1 MIRLSKEQRNCAR
14 EGFNQLEG
22 RWSSH
27 LTTDIDGA
35 SAGGEDWQ
43 FLRGYKELLVK
54 IEKLHAYYYLM
65 LKCEGHTLN
74 EGVGHSIL
82 HGLSWVSK
90 KVTGSG
96 NDVNPDFVR
105 LIKDENNS
113 NLGIS
118 KRGAENYSNKYKALL
133 KTLQKNHKKRMNKT
147 LKGGEIVPVH
157 EVVEALVDAC
167 WAYIRFNRHTS
178 TTMEG
183 MFLAKLAYAGGTN
196 ILAESIS
203 QTGQSVGCY
212 LTVNFRGA
220 VTWATAG
227 PCWTTGDGAIVILN
241 MN

>member
-1 MIRLSKEQRNCAR
+1 
-14 EGFNQLEG
+14 
-22 RWSSH
+22 
-27 LTTDIDGA
+27 
-35 SAGGEDWQ
+35 
-43 FLRGYKELLVK
+43 
-54 IEKLHAYYYLM
+54 M

-96 NDVNPDFVR
+96 NDVNPDFVK

-196 ILAESIS
+196 IDFARISNQKLASALEAVLWYAKKAGY
-203 QTGQSVGCY
+203 QTDNGIVSTGWLDLPQGKPVETMWAVINARRD
-212 LTVNFRGA
+212 LEQIVEKLKNDPPTTVRFFQE
-220 VTWATAG
+220 VTVD
-227 PCWTTGDGAIVILN
+227 PHMIDGSLADARERLN
-241 MN
+241 